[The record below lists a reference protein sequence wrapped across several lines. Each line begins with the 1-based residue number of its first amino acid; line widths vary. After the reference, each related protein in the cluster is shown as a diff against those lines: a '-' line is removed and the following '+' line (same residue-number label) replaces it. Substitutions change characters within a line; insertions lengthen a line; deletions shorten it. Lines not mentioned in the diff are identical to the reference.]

1 MSTEPEEKDEVEE
14 DEVEG
19 HRLSKPA
26 VSDQLDDSE
35 EDEVA
40 GHRLNKPA

>member
-19 HRLSKPA
+19 HRLNKPA
-26 VSDQLDDSE
+26 MSDQLDDTE

-40 GHRLNKPA
+40 GHVKSKPA

>member
-14 DEVEG
+14 DEVAG
-19 HRLSKPA
+19 HVKSRPA
-26 VSDQLDDSE
+26 MSDQLDETE

-40 GHRLNKPA
+40 GHVKSRPA